1 MTEKQVR
8 DIVKSVIKSE
18 MNDIPSK
25 SDIKNIAKDESEKV
39 FNKISKDTLTKK
51 EIKDMIR
58 QTLHAYHKFMWEKKG
73 IWMNQI

>member
-18 MNDIPSK
+18 LSNL
-25 SDIKNIAKDESEKV
+25 SDKTEVRKIAKDEAEKV
-39 FNKISKDTLTKK
+39 SGDALTRK
-51 EIKDMIR
+51 EVKDMIR
-58 QTLHAYHKFMWEKKG
+58 QSLLAYHRWMWEKKG

>member
-18 MNDIPSK
+18 LSNIPDK
-25 SDIKNIAKDESEKV
+25 SEIRKIAKEEAQKV
-39 FNKISKDTLTKK
+39 SGDALTSKEVK
-51 EIKDMIR
+51 EMIR
-58 QTLHAYHKFMWEKKG
+58 QTLHAYHKWMWEKKG

>member
-18 MNDIPSK
+18 LSNLPDK
-25 SDIKNIAKDESEKV
+25 AEVKNIAKDEAEKV
-39 FNKISKDTLTKK
+39 SGDALTRK
-51 EIKDMIR
+51 EVKDMIR
-58 QTLHAYHKFMWEKKG
+58 QSLLAYHRWMWEKKG

>member
-18 MNDIPSK
+18 LSSLLDK
-25 SDIKNIAKDESEKV
+25 AEVKKIAKDEAEKV
-39 FNKISKDTLTKK
+39 SGDALTRK
-51 EIKDMIR
+51 EVKDMIR
-58 QTLHAYHKFMWEKKG
+58 QSLLAYHRWMWEKKG